1 MNWFNTLNLKHKL
14 LIGCYGIVGLFAL
27 TTIVLLTSGASLI
40 PGLITLVILIGISYP
55 FINMLEK
62 SLTEPIM
69 EMSRSAL
76 QIAKGDFS
84 QTVQVSANDALG
96 ELGHSFNSM
105 VIKLREI
112 LQQTT
117 DISRHVSDS
126 GRDMYHK
133 NQNMKMVM
141 EQVAAS
147 SNELAIGAAEISEDI
162 SAMSDSIKQIEHK
175 VESYTHST
183 KEMNDRSALTLR
195 LVDKGRTA
203 VDTQSAGMQR
213 NIEATEHVATAINQ
227 LARQTEGI
235 SKITRTISEIA
246 EQTNLLSLNASI
258 EAARAGEHGRGFA
271 VVAQEVRNLAEESTA
286 STKEVF
292 TLVKG
297 IEQGIKQA
305 ITNIHINEEVVHT
318 QTEMIRET
326 ERIFNEIVESIRF
339 ITGQIAAFAQE
350 SDSMLDGAKTISS
363 SIENISAI
371 TQQSAAG
378 TEQVS
383 ASMNEQI
390 ASVQAMV
397 ETTEELQLKVVQLQR
412 TFQVFKL

>member
-1 MNWFNTLNLKHKL
+1 MNWFNTLNFKHKL

-27 TTIVLLTSGASLI
+27 TTFVLLTSGASLI

-62 SLTEPIM
+62 SLTEPII

-84 QTVQVSANDALG
+84 QTVQVTTSDALG

-141 EQVAAS
+141 EQVASS

-183 KEMNDRSALTLR
+183 KEMNERSALTLQ

-213 NIEATEHVATAINQ
+213 NIEATDHVATAITQ

-305 ITNIHINEEVVHT
+305 ITNIHVNEEVVHT
-318 QTEMIRET
+318 QTELIRET
-326 ERIFNEIVESIRF
+326 ERIFNEIVESIQF
-339 ITGQIAAFAQE
+339 ITEQIAAFAHE

-390 ASVQAMV
+390 SSVQAMV

>member
-1 MNWFNTLNLKHKL
+1 MNWFNTLNFKHKL

-84 QTVQVSANDALG
+84 QTVQVTTSDALG

-141 EQVAAS
+141 EQVASS

-183 KEMNDRSALTLR
+183 KEMNERSALTLQ

-213 NIEATEHVATAINQ
+213 NIEATDHVATAITQ

-305 ITNIHINEEVVHT
+305 ITNIHVNEEVVHT
-318 QTEMIRET
+318 QTELIRET
-326 ERIFNEIVESIRF
+326 ERIFNEIVESIQF
-339 ITGQIAAFAQE
+339 ITEQIAAFAHE

-390 ASVQAMV
+390 SSVQAMV

>member
-1 MNWFNTLNLKHKL
+1 MNWFNTLNFKHKL

-84 QTVQVSANDALG
+84 QTVQVTTSDALG

-141 EQVAAS
+141 EQVASS

-183 KEMNDRSALTLR
+183 KEMNERSALTLQ

-213 NIEATEHVATAINQ
+213 NIEATDHVATAITQ

-305 ITNIHINEEVVHT
+305 ITNIHVNEEVVHT
-318 QTEMIRET
+318 QTELIRET
-326 ERIFNEIVESIRF
+326 ERIFNDIVESIQF
-339 ITGQIAAFAQE
+339 ITEQIAAFAHE

-390 ASVQAMV
+390 SSVQAMV

>member
-1 MNWFNTLNLKHKL
+1 MNWFNTLNFKHKL

-27 TTIVLLTSGASLI
+27 TTFVLLTSGASLI

-84 QTVQVSANDALG
+84 QTVQVTTSDALG

-141 EQVAAS
+141 EQVASS

-183 KEMNDRSALTLR
+183 KEMNERSALTLQ

-213 NIEATEHVATAINQ
+213 NIEATDHVATAITQ

-305 ITNIHINEEVVHT
+305 ITNIHVNEEVVHT
-318 QTEMIRET
+318 QTELIRET
-326 ERIFNEIVESIRF
+326 ERIFNDIVESIQF
-339 ITGQIAAFAQE
+339 ITEQIAAFAHE

-390 ASVQAMV
+390 SSVQAMV